1 MTSFQDPLSPSGGR
15 ALRGLLFERGNVFD
29 RTPQQ
34 LVTDLLKDRHALK
47 PFKGDAESGA
57 SAGWVPD
64 LSSDA
69 WQDLDLLR

>member
-1 MTSFQDPLSPSGGR
+1 M
-15 ALRGLLFERGNVFD
+15 FD